1 MSRGLSVIAFAWN
14 DIPQCNSL
22 ARERFLL
29 VVN

>member
-22 ARERFLL
+22 AREIWE
-29 VVN
+29 